1 MKRLL
6 IINVFTLF
14 VFGCSELV
22 EDLNQNP
29 NNPSSAPYEYTL
41 TGAEVATIVLHT
53 GETARESGIFAG
65 QLTGIDRQHLALNN
79 YLVTAN
85 TFDVTWRVIFRD
97 ILRNIRVAEESAIAS
112 GIDGVALGILQVLRA
127 LDLGT
132 AASLFGDIPF
142 DQAGSLEF
150 ENPEFESQ
158 IAVYG
163 KIQTLLDDAILNLAT
178 GTGRPPANTEIYF
191 DGNPLAWT
199 QVAYTLKARFY
210 MHTKNYPAAYLAA
223 QNGIGSNGST
233 HTNNMKSPHG
243 TATDDAN
250 LHYQFYAIA
259 SRRNDLVAS
268 NFFASLIDSNSA
280 TNPIP
285 GNYRGNSKTN
295 ETARYNYLLQTTL
308 VGIQPNYN
316 TNGFAQIDAPG
327 QIVTYAENLLILA
340 EAGARAN
347 FNTGLQYLNEFRAYM
362 ASGGYLTNPVMTN
375 VQYDPYEAAD
385 FDNLGMENMDGI
397 SMENALLR
405 EILQERYITL
415 FGQIEV
421 FNDTRRTQDESIV
434 KVPIVPNVGSDLPQ
448 RLLIGDSEIVANNNT
463 PNPIPGFFEP
473 TNVNQ

>member
-1 MKRLL
+1 MKKIIL
-6 IINVFTLF
+6 INVLIFL
-14 VFGCSELV
+14 VFGCSKMV

-29 NNPSSAPYEYTL
+29 NNPSSAQYQYTL

-53 GETARESGIFAG
+53 GEPARESGIFSG

-79 YLVTAN
+79 YLVTST
-85 TFDVTWRVIFRD
+85 TFDATWRVIFRD
-97 ILRNIRVAEESAIAS
+97 ILRNIRVAEEAAIES
-112 GIDGVALGILQVLRA
+112 GVDGVALGILQVLRA

-132 AASLFGDIPF
+132 ATSLFGDIPY

-158 IAVYG
+158 IAIYG
-163 KIQTLLDDAILNLAT
+163 KLQNLLDEAIANLAT
-178 GTGRPPANTEIYF
+178 GTGRPPANSEIFF

-210 MHTKNYPAAYLAA
+210 MHTKNYPAAYTAA

-233 HTNNMKSPHG
+233 HTNNLKSPHG
-243 TATDDAN
+243 TATDNSN
-250 LHYQFYAIA
+250 LHYQFFAIA

-268 NFFASLIDSNSA
+268 NFFASLINANSA

-285 GNYRGNSKTN
+285 ANYRGNSKTN

-340 EAGARAN
+340 EAGARTN
-347 FNTGLQYLNEFRAYM
+347 FNTGLQHLNAFRAYM
-362 ASGGYLTNPVMTN
+362 ASGGYLTNPVMSN
-375 VQYDPYEAAD
+375 VQYDPYVAAD
-385 FDNLGMENMDGI
+385 FDNMGIENMDGI
-397 SMENALLR
+397 SSDNALLR
-405 EILQERYITL
+405 EILEERYITL

-421 FNDTRRTQDESIV
+421 FNDTRRTQNESIV
-434 KVPIVPNVGSDLPQ
+434 RVPMGPNVGSELPQ
-448 RLLIGDSEIVANNNT
+448 RMLIASSEIDSNNNT
-463 PNPIPGFFEP
+463 PNPIPDFFDP
-473 TNVNQ
+473 TSVNQ

>member
-1 MKRLL
+1 MKKL
-6 IINVFTLF
+6 IIINILSLF
-14 VFGCSELV
+14 VFSCSEMV

-29 NNPSSAPYEYTL
+29 NNPTSAPYQYTL
-41 TGAEVATIVLHT
+41 TAAEVATIVLQT
-53 GETARESGIFAG
+53 GEPARESGIFAG

-79 YLVTAN
+79 YLVTAT

-97 ILRNIRVAEESAIAS
+97 VLRNIRVAKASAIES
-112 GIDGVALGILQVLRA
+112 GIDGIALGILQVLEA
-127 LDLGT
+127 LDIGT
-132 AASLFGDIPF
+132 ATSLFGDIPF
-142 DQAGSLEF
+142 DQAGGLDF

-158 IAVYG
+158 IEIYG
-163 KIQTLLDDAILNLAT
+163 KIQTLLDDAIVNLAT

-191 DGNPLAWT
+191 DGNPVAWT
-199 QVAYTLKARFY
+199 QVAYTLKARYF
-210 MHTKNYPAAYLAA
+210 MHTKEYPAAYIAA
-223 QNGIGSNGST
+223 LKGIGSNGST

-250 LHYQFYAIA
+250 LNYQFYAIA
-259 SRRNDLVAS
+259 SRRNDLVTS
-268 NFFASLIDSNSA
+268 DLFASLIDSNSA

-285 GNYRGNSKTN
+285 ANYRGNLKTN

-340 EAGARAN
+340 EAGARSN
-347 FNTGLQYLNEFRAYM
+347 FDTGLEHLNAFRAYM
-362 ASGGYLTNPVMTN
+362 SNGGYLTNPVLAN
-375 VQYDPYEAAD
+375 VKYDPYVSAD
-385 FDNLGMENMDGI
+385 FDNLGIENMDGI
-397 SMENALLR
+397 SRDNALLR
-405 EILQERYITL
+405 EILEERYITL

-434 KVPIVPNVGSDLPQ
+434 RVPIMPNVGSDLPQ
-448 RLLIGDSEIVANNNT
+448 RFLIGNSEIDTNNNT

-473 TNVNQ
+473 TKVNQ